1 MLIQYSCTSSH
12 VTVSKMNRNNCTILC
27 YLILFLIICNAYIYD
42 LPDINTAIT
51 SFRSNQLLIE
61 QFVGTRPILAYAIYV
76 AIYSLACLLLLPG
89 TAFITLSA
97 GLLFGTSVGFLL
109 AILAST
115 TGATITLVIYRNFL
129 STYFQRTKENI
140 LASASQYF
148 LLDKPISLMFLR
160 LIPLIP
166 FNALNIAMTLT
177 TISKRAFFIYTFIGM
192 IPATY
197 VVVNIGDKLEHIDS
211 ASDLLEGKFI
221 FSLSL
226 LGILLL
232 AGLIIKNKIS
242 KKPSKS

>member
-1 MLIQYSCTSSH
+1 
-12 VTVSKMNRNNCTILC
+12 MNRNNFTILC
-27 YLILFLIICNAYIYD
+27 YLILFLVMCGAYIYG
-42 LPDINTAIT
+42 LPDVNRVIT

-61 QFVGTRPILAYAIYV
+61 QFVATRPILSYAIYMV
-76 AIYSLACLLLLPG
+76 TYSLSCLLLLPG

-97 GLLFGTSVGFLL
+97 GLLFGTSIGFLL
-109 AILAST
+109 AILGST
-115 TGATITLVIYRNFL
+115 TGASITLIVYRNFL

-140 LASASQYF
+140 LANASQYF
-148 LLDKPISLMFLR
+148 LLDKPVSLLFLR

-177 TISKRAFFIYTFIGM
+177 TISKRAFFIYTFVGM

-197 VVVNIGDKLEHIDS
+197 VVVNIGDKLEHINS
-211 ASDLLEGKFI
+211 TSDLLEGKFI

-232 AGLIIKNKIS
+232 AGLITKNKLV
-242 KKPSKS
+242 KKPSKP

>member
-1 MLIQYSCTSSH
+1 
-12 VTVSKMNRNNCTILC
+12 MNRNNFTILC
-27 YLILFLIICNAYIYD
+27 YLILFLFICNAYIYG
-42 LPDINTAIT
+42 LPDVNRVIT
-51 SFRSNQLLIE
+51 SFRSNQLVIE
-61 QFVGTRPILAYAIYV
+61 QFVATRPILSYVIYIV
-76 AIYSLACLLLLPG
+76 TYSLASLLLLPG

-109 AILAST
+109 AILGST
-115 TGATITLVIYRNFL
+115 TGASITLIVYRNFL

-140 LASASQYF
+140 LANTSQYF
-148 LLDKPISLMFLR
+148 LLDKPTSLLFLR
-160 LIPLIP
+160 LIPVIP

-177 TISKRAFFIYTFIGM
+177 TISKRAFFIYTFVGM

-211 ASDLLEGKFI
+211 TSDLLDGKFI

-226 LGILLL
+226 LSILLL
-232 AGLIIKNKIS
+232 ASLIIKNKLV

>member
-1 MLIQYSCTSSH
+1 
-12 VTVSKMNRNNCTILC
+12 MNRNNFTILC
-27 YLILFLIICNAYIYD
+27 YLILFLFICNAYIYG
-42 LPDINTAIT
+42 LPDVNRVIT
-51 SFRSNQLLIE
+51 SFRSNQLVIE
-61 QFVGTRPILAYAIYV
+61 QFVATRPILSYVIYIV
-76 AIYSLACLLLLPG
+76 TYSLASLLLLPG

-109 AILAST
+109 AILGST
-115 TGATITLVIYRNFL
+115 TGASITLIVYRNFL

-140 LASASQYF
+140 LANTSQYF
-148 LLDKPISLMFLR
+148 LLDKPTSLLFLR
-160 LIPLIP
+160 LIPVIP

-177 TISKRAFFIYTFIGM
+177 TISKRAFFIYTFVGM

-211 ASDLLEGKFI
+211 TSDLLDGKFI

-232 AGLIIKNKIS
+232 ASLIIKNKLV

>member
-1 MLIQYSCTSSH
+1 MIQYFCTPSQ
-12 VTVSKMNRNNCTILC
+12 VTVSGMNRNNFTILC
-27 YLILFLIICNAYIYD
+27 YLILFLFICNAYIYG
-42 LPDINTAIT
+42 LPDVNRVIT
-51 SFRSNQLLIE
+51 SFRSNQLVIE
-61 QFVGTRPILAYAIYV
+61 QFVATRPILSYVIYIV
-76 AIYSLACLLLLPG
+76 TYSLASLLLLPG

-109 AILAST
+109 AILGST
-115 TGATITLVIYRNFL
+115 TGASITLIVYRNFL

-140 LASASQYF
+140 LANTSQYF
-148 LLDKPISLMFLR
+148 LLDKPTSLLFLR
-160 LIPLIP
+160 LIPVIP

-177 TISKRAFFIYTFIGM
+177 TISKRAFFIYTFVGM

-211 ASDLLEGKFI
+211 TSDLLDGKFI

-232 AGLIIKNKIS
+232 ASLIIKNKLV

>member
-1 MLIQYSCTSSH
+1 MIQYFCTPSQ
-12 VTVSKMNRNNCTILC
+12 VTVSKMNRNNFTILC
-27 YLILFLIICNAYIYD
+27 YLILFLVICSAYIYG
-42 LPDINTAIT
+42 LPDVNRIIT

-61 QFVGTRPILAYAIYV
+61 QFVATRPILSYTIYII
-76 AIYSLACLLLLPG
+76 AYSLASLLLLPG

-109 AILAST
+109 AILGST
-115 TGATITLVIYRNFL
+115 TGASITLIVYRNFL

-140 LASASQYF
+140 LANASQYF
-148 LLDKPISLMFLR
+148 LLHKPVSLLFLR

-177 TISKRAFFIYTFIGM
+177 TISKRAYFIYTFVGM

-211 ASDLLEGKFI
+211 TSDLLEGKFI

-232 AGLIIKNKIS
+232 AGLITKNTLI

>member
-1 MLIQYSCTSSH
+1 
-12 VTVSKMNRNNCTILC
+12 MNRNNFTILC
-27 YLILFLIICNAYIYD
+27 YLILFLFICNAYICG
-42 LPDINTAIT
+42 LPDVNRVIT
-51 SFRSNQLLIE
+51 SFRSNQLVIE
-61 QFVGTRPILAYAIYV
+61 QFVATRPILSYVIYIV
-76 AIYSLACLLLLPG
+76 TYSLASLLLLPG

-109 AILAST
+109 AILGST
-115 TGATITLVIYRNFL
+115 TGASITLIVYRNFL

-140 LASASQYF
+140 LANTSQYF
-148 LLDKPISLMFLR
+148 LLDKPTSLLFLR
-160 LIPLIP
+160 LIPVIP

-177 TISKRAFFIYTFIGM
+177 TISKRAFFIYTFVGM

-211 ASDLLEGKFI
+211 TSDLLDGKFI

-232 AGLIIKNKIS
+232 ASLIIKNKLV